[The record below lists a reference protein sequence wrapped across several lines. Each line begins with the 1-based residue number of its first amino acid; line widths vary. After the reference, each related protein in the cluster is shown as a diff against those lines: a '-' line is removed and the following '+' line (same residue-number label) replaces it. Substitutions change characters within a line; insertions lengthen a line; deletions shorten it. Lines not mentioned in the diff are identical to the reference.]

1 MGITHTSGTYFGK
14 KLPENPKKPNRIGFR
29 LSSIDSEQGC
39 RTAALLFV
47 RCRQHGTAT
56 APTPVRTR
64 IRRAYIACTQI
75 ARAPAT
81 PPVSSLR
88 TTRTLALTHRAAH
101 TEHRPTHSPRTTRA
115 HSTTRIRRH
124 LPRRSSHVPSAHR
137 TSVPHAPA
145 TTARLPAE
153 VLKLQDFSFYQS
165 ISNFIVSLPNVSE
178 KDVKGLLFRK

>member
-1 MGITHTSGTYFGK
+1 MSVCRRQK
-14 KLPENPKKPNRIGFR
+14 KNVKG
-29 LSSIDSEQGC
+29 
-39 RTAALLFV
+39 LLFRKTTDFKRCVPAPPV
-47 RCRQHGTAT
+47 RAAT
-56 APTPVRTR
+56 VPTPVRTR

-115 HSTTRIRRH
+115 HSTTRIRRPLPRRP

-165 ISNFIVSLPNVSE
+165 ISSFVVSLPNVSE

>member
-1 MGITHTSGTYFGK
+1 MFFA
-14 KLPENPKKPNRIGFR
+14 R
-29 LSSIDSEQGC
+29 
-39 RTAALLFV
+39 AAGA
-47 RCRQHGTAT
+47 H
-56 APTPVRTR
+56 
-64 IRRAYIACTQI
+64 IRRGKTKISGLLRHSFTTL
-75 ARAPAT
+75 PPE

-165 ISNFIVSLPNVSE
+165 ISNFIVNSPNVSE

>member
-1 MGITHTSGTYFGK
+1 MSVCRRQK
-14 KLPENPKKPNRIGFR
+14 KNVKG
-29 LSSIDSEQGC
+29 
-39 RTAALLFV
+39 LLFCKTTDFKRCVPAPPV
-47 RCRQHGTAT
+47 RAAT
-56 APTPVRTR
+56 VPTPVRTR

-124 LPRRSSHVPSAHR
+124 LPAVPPAPAVPVPVGCRPFRFPRAPHR
-137 TSVPHAPA
+137 TPNNTFPPRIS
-145 TTARLPAE
+145 RLSDE
-153 VLKLQDFSFYQS
+153 VLKLRTFSFFAKQ
-165 ISNFIVSLPNVSE
+165 FKLCGQLTE
-178 KDVKGLLFRK
+178 LK